1 MLARNG
7 TYANYN
13 DIMSWMLARNYRTI
27 VMIIEWYDAIQ
38 EWYDNHND
46 NGMSVL
52 LDSVGNLAQT

>member
-13 DIMSWMLARNYRTI
+13 DIMSWMLARNYKTI

-38 EWYDNHND
+38 EWYDIYND
-46 NGMSVL
+46 NGM
-52 LDSVGNLAQT
+52 TIIMIMI